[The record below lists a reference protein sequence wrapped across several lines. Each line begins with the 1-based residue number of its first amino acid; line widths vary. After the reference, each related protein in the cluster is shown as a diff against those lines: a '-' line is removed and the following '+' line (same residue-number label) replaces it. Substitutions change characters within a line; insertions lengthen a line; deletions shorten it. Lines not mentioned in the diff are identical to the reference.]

1 MTQEQTTP
9 ESEKS
14 SSSLTEF
21 RIHPHS
27 WGANYVRAGEVLFRL
42 WAPDVQSVTL
52 RLNGGDEEMAAAG
65 DGWFELLATG
75 VAADARYQF
84 ILPDGAAVADPAARA
99 QDGGV
104 YGPSIVT
111 DPTAY
116 DWHDTDWKGRP
127 WEEAVFYEIHVGTF
141 TPEGTFRAA
150 IDRLADLAKLGITA
164 IEVMPVAEFAG
175 ERGWGYDG
183 VLLYAPHHSYGAPDD
198 FKAFVD
204 AAHQLGLMVFLDCVY
219 NHFGPAGNSLPLYAR
234 SFFDANRDTPW
245 GAGIDF
251 SERPVRDFFIE
262 NAIYW
267 LTEFNIDGLR
277 LDAVHMIEDQTEA
290 HFLTEL
296 ATRVHAECT
305 GRKRHLVMEDSSNR
319 TIFLSGDLPA
329 EERHDG
335 AWNDDFHHAM
345 HAFVTGAKTGHF
357 EDFAERPF
365 EMMSAT
371 LAQGY
376 VRTIEPELV
385 FEGQSMPAPATLSP
399 TAYVH
404 FLQNHDQIGNRSYGD
419 RLRQPERDALY
430 DLLTSILLLSPQIP
444 MLFMG
449 EDYGDT
455 QPFLFFC
462 DHEGDVATEA
472 RDNRIN
478 EGLAFATLKEG
489 EKPDDLLDPNDPEA
503 FNRSKLDWSQRG
515 ADQGRKRLDHVKT
528 LLDLRRRHVIPY
540 LGGVGRGSGRLVT
553 GEGGLLAVDWRLNGA
568 VLELRAN
575 FTARKAQLPSVT
587 GEVFHRH
594 GEASGEGEALPALTA
609 LFAIR
614 PA

>member
-1 MTQEQTTP
+1 MTPDQTTQP
-9 ESEKS
+9 TEDTSSHRSEY
-14 SSSLTEF
+14 
-21 RIHPHS
+21 RVDPHS
-27 WGANYVRAGEVLFRL
+27 WGANYIGAGEVLFRL
-42 WAPDVQSVTL
+42 WAPDVASVTL
-52 RLNGGDEEMAAAG
+52 RLDGADEQMTAAG

-75 VAADARYQF
+75 VSAGARYQF
-84 ILPDGAAVADPAARA
+84 VLPDGSVVADPASRA

-111 DPTAY
+111 DPAAY
-116 DWHDTDWKGRP
+116 AWGDASWTGRP
-127 WEEAVFYEIHVGTF
+127 WEEAVLYEIHIGAF
-141 TPEGTFRAA
+141 TEEGTFRAA
-150 IDRLADLAKLGITA
+150 IGRLADLAALGITA

-183 VLLYAPHHSYGAPDD
+183 VLLYAPHHSYGGPDD

-204 AAHQLGLMVFLDCVY
+204 AAHRQGLMVFLDCVY

-234 SFFDANRDTPW
+234 SFFDAERDTPW

-277 LDAVHMIEDQTEA
+277 LDAVHMIEDQTDA

-296 ATRVHAECT
+296 AARIHAECP
-305 GRKRHLVMEDSSNR
+305 GRKRHLVMEDSFNS
-319 TIFLSGDLPA
+319 TIFLSGDLPTN
-329 EERHDG
+329 ERHDA

-345 HAFVTGAKTGHF
+345 HAFVTGAGTGHF
-357 EDFAERPF
+357 ADFADRPF
-365 EMMSAT
+365 EMMAAT

-376 VRTIEPELV
+376 VRTLEPELV
-385 FEGQSMPAPATLSP
+385 YEGHSMPAPASLSP

-419 RLRQPERDALY
+419 RLRQPERAELY
-430 DLLTSILLLSPQIP
+430 DLLTSILFLSPQIP

-462 DHEGDVATEA
+462 DHEGRVGGEA
-472 RDNRIN
+472 RENRIR
-478 EGLAFATLKEG
+478 EGIAFATLTEG
-489 EKPDDLLDPNDPEA
+489 ERPDDLVDPNLPEA
-503 FNRSKLDWSQRG
+503 FSSSKIVWSRRE
-515 ADQGRKRLDHVKT
+515 APEGRRRLEQVKA
-528 LLDLRRRHVIPY
+528 LIDLRRRFVIPH
-540 LGGVGRGSGRLVT
+540 LVDIGRGAGRLLL
-553 GEGGLLAVDWRLNGA
+553 GQGGLLAIDWRLNGA
-568 VLELRAN
+568 VLQLRAN
-575 FTARKAQLPSVT
+575 LGEEAARLPAT
-587 GEVFHRH
+587 EGDIFHRH
-594 GEASGEGEALPALTA
+594 GADRAEDGALSPLSA
-609 LFAIR
+609 LFAIT
-614 PA
+614 PT